1 MNRFLSKEVSIY
13 YPYAEEIPYDLLED
27 AGADPER
34 VANLSNEPFIRVAK
48 HSGQVIG
55 VYLLSQLDAQT
66 FCLDALAVAPAFRN
80 RGLGSWLVGHAIG
93 VSESRGGRRVVVPR
107 PYAGGL
113 LARQG
118 FAAQDPG
125 QVLTITPE

>member
-13 YPYAEEIPYDLLED
+13 YPYAEEIPYDLLKE
-27 AGADPER
+27 AGADPAR
-34 VANLSNEPFIRVAK
+34 VANLSHEPFVRVAK
-48 HSGQVIG
+48 HTGQVIG
-55 VYLLSQLDAQT
+55 VYLMSQLDAQT
-66 FCLDALAVAPAFRN
+66 FRLDALAVESAFRN

-93 VSESRGGRRVVVPR
+93 VSESRGGRRVLVTR

-113 LARQG
+113 LGRQG
-118 FAAQDPG
+118 FEPQAGG